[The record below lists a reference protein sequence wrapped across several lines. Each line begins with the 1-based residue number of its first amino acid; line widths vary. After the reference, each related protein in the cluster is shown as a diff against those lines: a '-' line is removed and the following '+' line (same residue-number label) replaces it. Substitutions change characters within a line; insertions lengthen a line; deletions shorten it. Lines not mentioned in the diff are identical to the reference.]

1 MTSLTLTMV
10 RVGLTRPSMKPSW
23 MPSSADRGSP
33 RANASPSRTDATP
46 RRRAARS
53 MRLSVPSWS
62 SGPHRPQLETR
73 AAKAANDEGID
84 GDRGTGMAQLYP
96 TGATVSDGS
105 RR

>member
-1 MTSLTLTMV
+1 
-10 RVGLTRPSMKPSW
+10 
-23 MPSSADRGSP
+23 
-33 RANASPSRTDATP
+33 
-46 RRRAARS
+46 

-73 AAKAANDEGID
+73 AANAANDEGID

-96 TGATVSDGS
+96 TGATVSAGS